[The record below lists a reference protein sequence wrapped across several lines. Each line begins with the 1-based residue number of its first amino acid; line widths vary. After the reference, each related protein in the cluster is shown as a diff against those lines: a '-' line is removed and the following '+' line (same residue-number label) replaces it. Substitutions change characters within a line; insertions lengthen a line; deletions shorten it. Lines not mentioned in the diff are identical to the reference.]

1 MRIENYELRIE
12 NHIENWELRIE
23 NYELR
28 IILRIGN

>member
-28 IILRIGN
+28 IENHIEN